1 MCSQTGGTEL
11 FIQQKGE
18 KKDLYVGGEGIS
30 SHKLHPGK
38 KKIMIQVIVI
48 SY

>member
-1 MCSQTGGTEL
+1 MCSQTGQTEL
-11 FIQQKGE
+11 FVQQKGE

-38 KKIMIQVIVI
+38 KIMIQVIVI

>member
-1 MCSQTGGTEL
+1 MCSQTGRTEL

-38 KKIMIQVIVI
+38 KKL
-48 SY
+48 